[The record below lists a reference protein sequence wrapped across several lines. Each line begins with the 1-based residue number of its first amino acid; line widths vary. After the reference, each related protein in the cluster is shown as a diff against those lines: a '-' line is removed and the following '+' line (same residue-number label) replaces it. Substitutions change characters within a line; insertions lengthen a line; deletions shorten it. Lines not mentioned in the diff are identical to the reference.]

1 MNVEV
6 SDALI
11 LIRLDPPLCSVHA
24 ATRTTMQYAVACS
37 IDSMGKLSFSQC
49 TPSCGQFAQ
58 AEETVKK
65 LDLDGLVVIGGD
77 DSNTNAAVLA
87 EYFL

>member
-1 MNVEV
+1 VEI
-6 SDALI
+6 SDVLRPK
-11 LIRLDPPLCSVHA
+11 RLDPPFCSVNA
-24 ATRTTMQYAVACS
+24 ATPPQYAVACS
-37 IDSMGKLSFSQC
+37 TGSMGEPSFSQC